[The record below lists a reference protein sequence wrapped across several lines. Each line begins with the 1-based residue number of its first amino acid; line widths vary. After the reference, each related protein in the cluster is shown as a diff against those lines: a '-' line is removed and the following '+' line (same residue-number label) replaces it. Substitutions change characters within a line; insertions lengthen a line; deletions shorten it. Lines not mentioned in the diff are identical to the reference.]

1 MWYLLSRRMAL
12 LPQLLFMSGEY
23 FCLDPSL
30 SLVKEISNCRFGKL
44 GVVWSGSK
52 CVDIEINGKE
62 VAKIKYMIFSKIFSS
77 LIPNFISTFKILIHL
92 RWTCPWFWMTGEWL
106 SSVKKMTMAKLMKQ
120 MRRTTTA
127 LNKANEMKLDWTN
140 VTGRKC
146 KGQGIFGTE
155 NTFEFYSSLKVDE
168 Q

>member
-1 MWYLLSRRMAL
+1 MAL

-62 VAKIKYMIFSKIFSS
+62 VAKIKYKDFFRNLYLPHPKLHLHLQNLDPSQVDMSMVLDDRGMAFFSEKDD
-77 LIPNFISTFKILIHL
+77 H
-92 RWTCPWFWMTGEWL
+92 GE
-106 SSVKKMTMAKLMKQ
+106 T
-120 MRRTTTA
+120 
-127 LNKANEMKLDWTN
+127 DD
-140 VTGRKC
+140 
-146 KGQGIFGTE
+146 
-155 NTFEFYSSLKVDE
+155 VDE
-168 Q
+168 EGNNGSERGQRDEVRLNQRNRPEMQRTRFFWDREYF

>member
-77 LIPNFISTFKILIHL
+77 LIPNIISTLKILILL
-92 RWTCPWFWMTGEWL
+92 RWTCPWFSTTGEWL
-106 SSVKKMTMAKLMKQ
+106 SSVKKMTTAKLMK
-120 MRRTTTA
+120 
-127 LNKANEMKLDWTN
+127 
-140 VTGRKC
+140 
-146 KGQGIFGTE
+146 
-155 NTFEFYSSLKVDE
+155 
-168 Q
+168 